1 MRVLL
6 LVLSCHSLL
15 LCLLGQR
22 SSPHP
27 QCGLELGRHN
37 LLMQCSGLHVQ
48 GTRRDL
54 LLLCQ
59 QRLPKVA
66 GCANGHLQGCRHS
79 PYCCGCDCVAG
90 CMLLLLMLLVLVLR
104 SGTDGCCWCSAWQ

>member
-22 SSPHP
+22 SNPHP
-27 QCGLELGRHN
+27 QRGLELGRHN

-48 GTRRDL
+48 GTREL

-59 QRLPKVA
+59 LHLPKVA
-66 GCANGHLQGCRHS
+66 GCAHGHLQGCRRS
-79 PYCCGCDCVAG
+79 PQCCGYDGVAG
-90 CMLLLLMLLVLVLR
+90 CMLLLLLLLLVVVLR
-104 SGTDGCCWCSAWQ
+104 SGTDGC